1 MLAKYFIDYDSFLFQ
16 LSPKY
21 FEQQSND
28 VKYQF
33 KSVLQSKDYF
43 SNLQLNQFLIRL
55 TFESPQYPFGL
66 VDKKIDIGQI
76 QGSEDEI
83 NYFNSEIAKS
93 LDFIKENSELKP
105 LLKNN
110 IKYFVPL
117 KENGPDHKFRVNGS
131 GCSIHWIKGA
141 VFLSLPYDKTH
152 RKIELA
158 LNIVHELGHQALMI
172 YQDIDEII
180 PEGLQKHVYSAVRK
194 TTRPA
199 ILSFHALVA
208 IYYMIVFVKQ
218 SLKVQTNS
226 FESEYLAL
234 KFDVLKKQFLAGA
247 FALKDI
253 VFTDLGRNLFNE
265 MISEF
270 EVIIES

>member
-1 MLAKYFIDYDSFLFQ
+1 MKAKYFIDNDSLLFQ
-16 LSPKY
+16 LSGKY
-21 FEQQSND
+21 FDQQCND

-33 KSVLQSKDYF
+33 KSVLQTDNYF
-43 SNLQLNQFLIRL
+43 SNLQMNQLLIKN
-55 TFESPQYPFGL
+55 TFETTQYPFGL
-66 VDKKIDIGQI
+66 IDKKIDIGLI
-76 QGSEDEI
+76 QDSEDEI
-83 NYFNSEIAKS
+83 KYFNSEIVKS
-93 LDFIKENSELKP
+93 LDFIHKNSELMT

-172 YQDIDEII
+172 YQDIDELI
-180 PEGLQKHVYSAVRK
+180 PEGLEKHVYSAVRK
-194 TTRPA
+194 TTRPE

-218 SLKVQTNS
+218 SLQVQTNS
-226 FESEYLAL
+226 FESEYLAV

-253 VFTDLGRNLFNE
+253 AFTDLGRNLFNE

>member
-1 MLAKYFIDYDSFLFQ
+1 MPAKYLIGNDSFLFQ
-16 LSPKY
+16 LSQKY

-28 VKYQF
+28 VKYLF
-33 KSVLQSKDYF
+33 KSVLHTDNYF
-43 SNLQLNQFLIRL
+43 PNLQLNQFLIEN
-55 TFESPQYPFGL
+55 TFESTQYPFGL

-76 QGSEDEI
+76 QNSEDEI
-83 NYFNSEIAKS
+83 KYFNSEIVKS
-93 LDFIKENSELKP
+93 LDFIKENSDLMP
-105 LLKNN
+105 LLENN

-131 GCSIHWIKGA
+131 GCSVHWMKGA

-152 RKIELA
+152 RKIELS

-172 YQDIDEII
+172 YQDIDELI
-180 PEGLQKHVYSAVRK
+180 PDGLQKHVYSAVRK

-226 FESEYLAL
+226 FDSECLAV

-253 VFTDLGRNLFNE
+253 TFTDLGRNLFSE